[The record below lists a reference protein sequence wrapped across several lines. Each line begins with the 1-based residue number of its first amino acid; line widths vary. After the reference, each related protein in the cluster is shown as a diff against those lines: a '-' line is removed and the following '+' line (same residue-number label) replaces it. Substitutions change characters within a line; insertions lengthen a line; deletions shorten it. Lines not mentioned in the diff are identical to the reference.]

1 MTNEFISFDILAGYP
16 EEDRHRIRDYFLR
29 GNRIALAVEDY
40 NIDLD
45 VLSDRSGISLDLID
59 EVINGHILEVD
70 EATIRAI
77 EDAVADII
85 DSRK

>member
-16 EEDRHRIRDYFLR
+16 AEDRDRIRDYFLR
-29 GNRIALAVEDY
+29 GNEIALAVEDY

-45 VLSDRSGISLDLID
+45 VLSDRSGISLDLLN

-70 EATIRAI
+70 EATISAI
-77 EDAVADII
+77 EDAVAGIAGDAA
-85 DSRK
+85 